1 MKKSFIFS
9 LKILLFGIILPFR
22 IWQFSKNKLMSKADT
37 KSITKLLDDDYIAT
51 SWFDLMIDA
60 IIFIM
65 YPIGL
70 LIVIMI
76 AIFGFDIL
84 YKKFIFL
91 LLASIVIKKKDDE
104 KKNPFFSTTN
114 QAFVI
119 YIFFK
124 CFRNVSL
131 KTLTRPY
138 TAVSTLTS
146 LPQLYMQHTLKS
158 LR

>member
-1 MKKSFIFS
+1 LKKSFIFS

-37 KSITKLLDDDYIAT
+37 KSITNLLDDDYIAT

-84 YKKFIFL
+84 YKKFIFS
-91 LLASIVIKKKDDE
+91 LLALIVLYFITLIISFARELGGSFMLLHLNVKK
-104 KKNPFFSTTN
+104 
-114 QAFVI
+114 I
-119 YIFFK
+119 
-124 CFRNVSL
+124 RNLLEENESE
-131 KTLTRPY
+131 
-138 TAVSTLTS
+138 SN
-146 LPQLYMQHTLKS
+146 
-158 LR
+158 

>member
-1 MKKSFIFS
+1 MKKT
-9 LKILLFGIILPFR
+9 LLFSIKIIFFGFILPFR

-37 KSITKLLDDDYIAT
+37 KSITNLLDDDYIAT

-70 LIVIMI
+70 LIVIMV

-91 LLASIVIKKKDDE
+91 LLASIVLYFITLIISFARELGGSFMLLHLNVKKIRNLLE
-104 KKNPFFSTTN
+104 NNESETN
-114 QAFVI
+114 
-119 YIFFK
+119 
-124 CFRNVSL
+124 
-131 KTLTRPY
+131 
-138 TAVSTLTS
+138 
-146 LPQLYMQHTLKS
+146 
-158 LR
+158 

>member
-37 KSITKLLDDDYIAT
+37 KSITNLLDDDYIAT

-91 LLASIVIKKKDDE
+91 LLASIVLYFITLIISFARELGGSFMLLHLNVKK
-104 KKNPFFSTTN
+104 
-114 QAFVI
+114 I
-119 YIFFK
+119 
-124 CFRNVSL
+124 RNLLENNESE
-131 KTLTRPY
+131 
-138 TAVSTLTS
+138 SN
-146 LPQLYMQHTLKS
+146 
-158 LR
+158 

>member
-37 KSITKLLDDDYIAT
+37 KSITNLLDEDYIAT
-51 SWFDLMIDA
+51 SWFDWMIDA

-70 LIVIMI
+70 LIVIMV

-84 YKKFIFL
+84 YKKIIFS
-91 LLASIVIKKKDDE
+91 LLASIVLYFITLIISFARELGGSFMLLHLNVKKIRNLLE
-104 KKNPFFSTTN
+104 NNESETN
-114 QAFVI
+114 
-119 YIFFK
+119 
-124 CFRNVSL
+124 
-131 KTLTRPY
+131 
-138 TAVSTLTS
+138 
-146 LPQLYMQHTLKS
+146 
-158 LR
+158 